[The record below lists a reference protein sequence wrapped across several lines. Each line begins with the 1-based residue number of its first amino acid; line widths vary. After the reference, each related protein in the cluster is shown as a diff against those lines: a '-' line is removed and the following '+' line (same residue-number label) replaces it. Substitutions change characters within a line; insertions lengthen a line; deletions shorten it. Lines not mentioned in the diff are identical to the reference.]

1 METLTVLYIFFA
13 AIVALGFSLFQY
25 FYKRKAK
32 GTYYLLLAF
41 FRFVGIFGIFLLLIN
56 PEFSKPSYTLEKTNL
71 VILADNSTSI
81 LESGTMANNLVSEFG
96 NSNEIAE
103 RFNIDNYKFGSDV
116 APLDSLSFTERITN
130 IHKSLSSL
138 KDVYAR
144 EQTVTV
150 LLTDGN
156 QTIGQDYGYFKPDSQ
171 NTVYA
176 IVLGDTTKYRDLS
189 VGPVQTNKYAFLNN
203 KFQLETYISYQG
215 NAPVAATVSI
225 SMNEQVVYREN
236 IKLDYS
242 NNLKPITTKIDAN
255 TVGVKNIEV
264 RVTTVPEERNTAN
277 NSRRTTVEV
286 IDEKTKIAL
295 VSDLLHPDLGTL
307 KKAIESNEQR
317 SVSIFK
323 SSEPTATLESMDLLI
338 FYQPTVSFRNHMAFA
353 KLMNANTFIL
363 TGTHTDYSFL
373 NEMNM
378 GFEIE
383 NGYPEQEVFGLL
395 NTSFSKYDIS
405 NLDLSD
411 FPPLVSDAGPLL
423 FSQPYEA
430 LLGTQIRGLDVQ
442 EPLWSVW
449 ETNARRQS
457 LLTGEGLW
465 KWRMQTYRNTDDFSN
480 FDEFVGN
487 LIRYL
492 TTTKNKARLNVDYEK
507 VYDGSSNVFIRAT
520 YFDEA
525 FLFEPNAKINITVTN
540 TTTNETSTTPM
551 VLKNSYF
558 EVDLTNLLPGEY
570 SFKVTVEK
578 EPNIENGIFSISEF
592 DMENQFVS
600 SNVAKLNQLALGSGG
615 ETYYPSELDVLLQDL
630 IANDAYV
637 PTEKRT
643 ENVVSLI
650 DFKILLAIIA
660 FAFAAEWFIRKYN
673 GLI

>member
-1 METLTVLYIFFA
+1 METVTVLYIFLA
-13 AIVALGFSLFQY
+13 AIVALGFSIFQY
-25 FYKRKAK
+25 FYKIKAK

-41 FRFVGIFGIFLLLIN
+41 LRFVGIFGILLLLIN
-56 PEFSKPSYTLEKTNL
+56 PEFSKPSYALEKTNL

-81 LESGTMANNLVSEFG
+81 LESGTVANNLISKLS
-96 NSNEIAE
+96 NSNGISE
-103 RFNIDNYKFGSDV
+103 RFNVDSYKFGSDV
-116 APLDSLSFTERITN
+116 APLDSLSFTEKNTN
-130 IHKSLSSL
+130 IYKSLSSL

-144 EQTVTV
+144 NQTVTV

-156 QTIGQDYGYFKPDSQ
+156 QTIGQDYSYFKPDSQ
-171 NTVYA
+171 NTVNA
-176 IVLGDTTKYRDLS
+176 VVLGDTTKYRDLS

-203 KFQLETYISYQG
+203 KFPLETYISYQG
-215 NAPVAATVSI
+215 KVPVAATVSI
-225 SMNEQVVYREN
+225 AMNGQVVYREN
-236 IKLDYS
+236 LKLDYS
-242 NNLKPITTKIDAN
+242 NNLKSITTQIDAT

-264 RVTTVPEERNTAN
+264 RVTKVPEERNTAN
-277 NSRRTTVEV
+277 NSRGTTIEV

-323 SSEPTATLESMDLLI
+323 SNEPTATLEAMDLLI
-338 FYQPTVSFRNHMAFA
+338 FYQPTVRFKNSMEFA
-353 KLMNANTFIL
+353 QRMNANTFIL
-363 TGTHTDYSFL
+363 TGASTDYSFL
-373 NEMNM
+373 NEMNV

-395 NTSFSKYDIS
+395 NNGFSKYDIS
-405 NLDLSD
+405 NFDLSN
-411 FPPLVSDAGPLL
+411 FPPLLSDAGPLL
-423 FSQPYEA
+423 FLQPHEA

-465 KWRMQTYRNTDDFSN
+465 KWRMQNYRNTGDFIN
-480 FDEFVGN
+480 FDEFIGN

-492 TTTKNKARLNVDYEK
+492 TSTKNKARLNVDYEK
-507 VYDGSSNVFIRAT
+507 VYDGSSNVFITAT

-525 FLFEPNAKINITVTN
+525 FQFDPNAKINIMVTN
-540 TTTNETSTTPM
+540 TATNETTTTPM

-558 EVDLTNLLPGEY
+558 EVDLTNLVSGEY
-570 SFKVTVEK
+570 SFKVTVDK
-578 EPNIENGIFSISEF
+578 EPNIENGTFSISEF

-600 SNVAKLNQLALGSGG
+600 SNVAKLNQLTLGSGG

-630 IANDAYV
+630 IVNDAYV